1 MMIIPGWRRIRN
13 FQKAL
18 LVFLIAIGLAV
29 LFTSPA
35 FAQDS
40 SAEDQ
45 RTVQVVERMPKL
57 GNHNFLPNTFIR
69 GPFINTYIRNTLGIG
84 KAVDLDIP
92 LLNVDG
98 EEVIGLKGDLLFA
111 ALEFEYQH
119 AVKDWLAVA
128 LEFEVIARLGTGVGS
143 LLAQGITATNGLEL
157 SWMMKLLRTERVM
170 LSASLNIW
178 NNSGTIIDIQQ
189 FVDRAIEEGEIAPDN
204 ELVKSRPF
212 LRGGGAVSMAWAI
225 SEVLGLNALTQL
237 SYGEAIDRRQ
247 ENKFY
252 YKVGVSLDYDLA
264 KRTIFPLGLGLG
276 YGFNTFRNEAGSNG
290 SFSDRAESLYFRIA
304 YTTPVNFLL
313 SLDTTWNRIPLRNE
327 DKNIN
332 AGVTVIN
339 MRYYF

>member
-143 LLAQGITATNGLEL
+143 LLA
-157 SWMMKLLRTERVM
+157 
-170 LSASLNIW
+170 
-178 NNSGTIIDIQQ
+178 
-189 FVDRAIEEGEIAPDN
+189 
-204 ELVKSRPF
+204 
-212 LRGGGAVSMAWAI
+212 
-225 SEVLGLNALTQL
+225 
-237 SYGEAIDRRQ
+237 
-247 ENKFY
+247 
-252 YKVGVSLDYDLA
+252 
-264 KRTIFPLGLGLG
+264 
-276 YGFNTFRNEAGSNG
+276 
-290 SFSDRAESLYFRIA
+290 
-304 YTTPVNFLL
+304 
-313 SLDTTWNRIPLRNE
+313 
-327 DKNIN
+327 
-332 AGVTVIN
+332 
-339 MRYYF
+339 